1 MPVPASLPSI
11 RAAEDRDLDTLVLLL
26 KTLFAIEED
35 FQFDDDLQRR
45 GLAMMLGN
53 RRACVLVAE
62 AEDGVIGMC
71 TGQITVSTAE
81 GGPALLVEDVV
92 VLPDWQRKNVGRRL
106 MEAMT
111 DWARSQGIR
120 RLQLL
125 ADRQNENALAFYR
138 RLGWQ
143 RTQLICLRNVLGG

>member
-1 MPVPASLPSI
+1 MPASLPSI
-11 RAAEDRDLDTLVLLL
+11 RAAEDRDLDRLVLLL

-35 FQFDDDLQRR
+35 FRFDENLQRR

-62 AEDGVIGMC
+62 AEEGVIGMC
-71 TGQITVSTAE
+71 TGQVTVSTAE

-92 VLPDWQRKNVGRRL
+92 VLPHWQRRDVGRSL
-106 MEAMT
+106 MTAMT
-111 DWARSQGIR
+111 DWARARGIS

-125 ADRQNENALAFYR
+125 ADATNENALAFYH